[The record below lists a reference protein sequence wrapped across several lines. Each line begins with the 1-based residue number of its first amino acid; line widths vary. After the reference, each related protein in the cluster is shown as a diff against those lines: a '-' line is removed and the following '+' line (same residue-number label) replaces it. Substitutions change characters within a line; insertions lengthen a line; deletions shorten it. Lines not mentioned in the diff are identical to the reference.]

1 MRCGVPSPTRSP
13 ATRSP
18 AAPPGVRDACSNA
31 APVRGRGAEPVRLN
45 LGCGPLY
52 LEGWVNVDAD
62 PEVRAD
68 HHGDAIEFVRRHAA
82 EVTEVYMGHF
92 LEHLRLGDA
101 LALLILI
108 RERLEPGAVVSAVT
122 PDMRAIFD
130 AYLRG
135 EMDNQ
140 FLNDWYI
147 YSYVQPSHHNWCH
160 DVDSLAGLFARAGLV
175 DVEPIDIATWEP
187 VYYKSGPNAR
197 WQCGVR
203 GSVPRRTEHVPAGH
217 VPLDLPEPEPGA
229 VPAELAARF
238 NGAGEPR
245 TAATSEALL
254 ADLRLLQRR
263 LDRAREKLTEQKL
276 HLDYE
281 VGRRDIELAQLRRRL
296 DDFESSPSVRAG
308 LGATAMVRR
317 LVPRGSRQRR
327 LLDSMTRRLR

>member
-1 MRCGVPSPTRSP
+1 M
-13 ATRSP
+13 
-18 AAPPGVRDACSNA
+18 
-31 APVRGRGAEPVRLN
+31 RLN

-68 HHGDAIEFVRRHAA
+68 HHGDAIEFVRRHAP

-160 DVDSLAGLFARAGLV
+160 DVDSLTALFCRAGLV
-175 DVEPIDIATWEP
+175 DVVAVDIATWEP
-187 VYYKSGPNAR
+187 VYYKTGPTAR

-203 GSVPRRTEHVPAGH
+203 GTVPVRSEHIPAGH
-217 VPLDLPEPEPGA
+217 VALDVAEVEADVL
-229 VPAELAARF
+229 PAELAARF

-245 TAATSEALL
+245 TAATAEALL
-254 ADLRLLQRR
+254 ADIRLLQRR
-263 LDRAREKLTEQKL
+263 LDRAREKLGEQKL
-276 HLDYE
+276 NLDYE
-281 VGRRDIELAQLRRRL
+281 VGRRDIELERLRARL
-296 DDFESSPSVRAG
+296 DDYEASPSVRAG
-308 LGATAMVRR
+308 LGATAVVRR

-327 LLDSMTRRLR
+327 LIDSMTRRKR